1 MMRELLEL
9 LVQPIAWGLIVSGYG
24 LWRLRSR
31 IGERPYWPDR
41 LAVFGWL
48 VIGVASSPL
57 VARFTIAGWERPA
70 AREPRQPESADV
82 LVVLGGGIKI
92 PPREGPAVLASN
104 SLYRTLRAFELHRQ
118 TGLPIVVSGGPA
130 DGPGSLTVAGE
141 MAKLLVELG
150 VPETEI
156 LREEVSTSTRSNAVE
171 TVRILR
177 ERGFKRPILVTSAL
191 HVRRAELLFAQLG
204 IPVDGVGCDFRQ
216 DRFPLQTR
224 SLIPSNAALAAH
236 QEWLHEALGMVD
248 TLARPANSAP
258 EKP

>member
-1 MMRELLEL
+1 MRELLEL
-9 LVQPIAWGLIVSGYG
+9 LAQPIAWGLVVSGIG

-31 IGERPYWPDR
+31 IKERPFWPYR
-41 LAVFGWL
+41 LVVFGWL
-48 VIGVASSPL
+48 AVFVASSPL
-57 VARFTIAGWERPA
+57 VASFTISGWERSA

-92 PPREGPAVLASN
+92 PPADGTVVLATN
-104 SLYRTLRAFELHRQ
+104 TLYRALRAFELHRQ
-118 TGLPIVVSGGPA
+118 TGLPILVSGGPA

-150 VPETEI
+150 VPEAEI
-156 LREEVSTSTRSNAVE
+156 LREEISTSTRSNAVE

-204 IPVDGVGCDFRQ
+204 VPVDGVGCDFRQ
-216 DRFPLQTR
+216 DRFPVQLR
-224 SLIPSNAALAAH
+224 SVIPSNAALAAH

-248 TLARPANSAP
+248 TLARPASQSVGNP
-258 EKP
+258 

>member
-1 MMRELLEL
+1 MWELLEL
-9 LVQPIAWGLIVSGYG
+9 LAQPIACGLVVSGYG

-31 IGERPYWPDR
+31 INERPFWPYR

-48 VIGVASSPL
+48 VLVVASSPL
-57 VARFTIAGWERPA
+57 VARFTISGWERPA
-70 AREPRQPESADV
+70 AREPRDPETADV

-92 PPREGPAVLASN
+92 PPHNGPVVLASN
-104 SLYRTLRAFELHRQ
+104 SLYRTLRVAELYKQ
-118 TGLPIVVSGGPA
+118 TGLPILASGGPA
-130 DGPGSLTVAGE
+130 DGPGSPTVSEE

-150 VPETEI
+150 VPETHI

-171 TVRILR
+171 TARILR

-204 IPVDGVGCDFRQ
+204 VHVDGVGCDFRQ
-216 DRFPLQTR
+216 DRFPIQAR

-248 TLARPANSAP
+248 TLARPAN
-258 EKP
+258 

>member
-31 IGERPYWPDR
+31 VVERPYWPYR
-41 LAVFGWL
+41 LAVIGWL
-48 VIGVASSPL
+48 GIGVAASPL
-57 VARFTIAGWERPA
+57 VARFTIAGWEQPA
-70 AREPRQPESADV
+70 AREPREPESADV

-92 PPREGPAVLASN
+92 PPQDEPVVLASN
-104 SLYRTLRAFELHRQ
+104 TLYRALRAFELHRQ
-118 TGLPIVVSGGPA
+118 TGLPILVSGGPA

-191 HVRRAELLFAQLG
+191 HVRRAELLFSQLG
-204 IPVDGVGCDFRQ
+204 VPVDGVGCDFRQ
-216 DRFPLQTR
+216 DRFTVRAR
-224 SLIPSNAALAAH
+224 SVIPSNAALAAH
-236 QEWLHEALGMVD
+236 QEWLHEVLGMMD
-248 TLARPANSAP
+248 TVARPASQSVGNP
-258 EKP
+258 